1 MPPPPQPWQPGW
13 LSIDTVLLRPSQHLL
28 SHILEISSQ
37 FSFNKLSPMS
47 ARSRCS
53 GSMTQIEQIKLSIG
67 ILSRVAPKSE
77 RADSPPQELPKQ
89 TLQNSCRL
97 DPQRGLALTFTKA
110 WAFSISRA
118 HVI

>member
-1 MPPPPQPWQPGW
+1 
-13 LSIDTVLLRPSQHLL
+13 
-28 SHILEISSQ
+28 
-37 FSFNKLSPMS
+37 MS

-53 GSMTQIEQIKLSIG
+53 GSRTQIEQIKLSIG
-67 ILSRVAPKSE
+67 ILNRVAPKSE

-97 DPQRGLALTFTKA
+97 DPQRLALTFTKA